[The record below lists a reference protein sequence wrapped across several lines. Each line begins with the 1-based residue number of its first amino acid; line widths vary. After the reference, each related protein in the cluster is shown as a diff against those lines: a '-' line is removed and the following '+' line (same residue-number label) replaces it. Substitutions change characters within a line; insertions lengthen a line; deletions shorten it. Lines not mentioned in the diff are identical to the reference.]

1 MWLTTL
7 LGAMRRLNQNP
18 GDREG
23 QRAFVM
29 SLDGKALERRRTFL
43 RSTESGRRL
52 LAERPHLDSRQMSRA
67 SLLAMPAGTFGRAL
81 GEFFSQWNI
90 EPFGP
95 PPAEAKDELEW
106 IAQRTA
112 DAHDCVH
119 VATGYGA
126 DPLGE
131 IEVQAFMW
139 AQWQPLTVLVVS
151 FFGLFCS
158 AWRSGARETLQRYR
172 RALARGRG
180 APPLDDVMW
189 ESLLDQPLA
198 SVRARLG
205 LGVHGAR

>member
-7 LGAMRRLNQNP
+7 LGAMRRLNKNP
-18 GDREG
+18 ADREG

-29 SLDGKALERRRTFL
+29 SLDRKALERRLAFL

-52 LAERPHLDSRQMSRA
+52 LAERPHLDSRHMSRA
-67 SLLAMPAGTFGRAL
+67 SLLAMPPGTFGRAL
-81 GEFFSQWNI
+81 GEFFERWDIQ
-90 EPFGP
+90 PFGP

-119 VATGYGA
+119 LVAGYGA

-139 AQWQPLTVLVVS
+139 AQWQPFTVLVVS
-151 FFGLFCS
+151 FFGLFWS
-158 AWRSGARETLQRYR
+158 AWRSGVAQTLRRYR
-172 RALARGRG
+172 AALRRGRE
-180 APPLDDVMW
+180 ARPLDDVIW
-189 ESLLDQPLA
+189 ESLLDQPLD
-198 SVRARLG
+198 SVRAQLG
-205 LGVHGAR
+205 LGVR